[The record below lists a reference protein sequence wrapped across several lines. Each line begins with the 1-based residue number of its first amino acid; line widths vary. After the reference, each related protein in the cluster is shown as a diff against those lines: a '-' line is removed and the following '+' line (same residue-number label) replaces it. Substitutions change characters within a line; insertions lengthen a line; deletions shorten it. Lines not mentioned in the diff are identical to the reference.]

1 MTKKGTLDSCCHSN
15 GSMVGF
21 LAMINVEVTKGNNE
35 NSLSVLRRFT
45 KRVQGS
51 GVLPR
56 LRSIRYSERTLSEN
70 VKKKKALKRLTRYN
84 EIQSLIRLGKPLPE
98 RRKRR

>member
-1 MTKKGTLDSCCHSN
+1 
-15 GSMVGF
+15 MVGF

-56 LRSIRYSERTLSEN
+56 LRSIRYSERVLSEN

>member
-1 MTKKGTLDSCCHSN
+1 
-15 GSMVGF
+15 
-21 LAMINVEVTKGNNE
+21 MINVEVTKGNNE

-56 LRSIRYSERTLSEN
+56 LRSIRYSERALSEN
-70 VKKKKALKRLTRYN
+70 VKKKKTLKRLVRYN
-84 EIQSLIRLGKPLPE
+84 EIQNLIRLGKPLPE